1 MASGFHVA
9 LVYILQFV
17 NSPRLYSGKYT
28 IFEKLFLFTLDYT
41 RCPVVGTGRPPGGE
55 LVFFKRYCCCCCNGE
70 VITCGDGVAELLLT
84 ETDPLIGRRP
94 LTVLGTHTAGGETG
108 VDALDLC
115 P

>member
-1 MASGFHVA
+1 M
-9 LVYILQFV
+9 
-17 NSPRLYSGKYT
+17 YSGKYT

-94 LTVLGTHTAGGETG
+94 LTVLGTHTAGGDTG
-108 VDALDLC
+108 VETLDLC